1 MSKGWRIFFKV
12 LYYVLTFSLG
22 TFIAIVL
29 PTVNRDIVTY
39 EFFDKFIEEKEYV
52 KAIDLLGGLY
62 NTEAVYRVDG
72 ENEVIIFETASR
84 VQKEEIIDEEKVKID
99 TFNASYVCIIRGLNR
114 EWFENDD
121 EEKNQSKI
129 FLDDKPVEILQ
140 TDLDG
145 DGKNDTIAT
154 LIDSDYICFSIDEI
168 LYSEVNTIE
177 LIKADGNSLLKLTDL
192 NLNFTSSFH
201 LEVEEFIKQYN
212 LLSEDGEFSVEDD
225 AKLLE
230 EYLRINKANTNYQ
243 RSGTYSEDKIK
254 NEANKDSI
262 IFVLVYFICIYIL
275 GDCLVGQRYIFQFF
289 RFLYRK
295 IKNKIKP
302 EVENEPLAL
311 GNNFYCSV
319 TFEATVCDGFDK
331 DIIISYEHTSNK
343 VYNFKTIITKSTEY
357 KKVERIHGGVYKLTN
372 VECPNYTIS
381 NLPLEVDIK
390 GYRKE
395 IKFIVN
401 KENEKMEEKI

>member
-289 RFLYRK
+289 RFLYSWY
-295 IKNKIKP
+295 NK
-302 EVENEPLAL
+302 
-311 GNNFYCSV
+311 
-319 TFEATVCDGFDK
+319 
-331 DIIISYEHTSNK
+331 
-343 VYNFKTIITKSTEY
+343 KS
-357 KKVERIHGGVYKLTN
+357 
-372 VECPNYTIS
+372 C
-381 NLPLEVDIK
+381 
-390 GYRKE
+390 
-395 IKFIVN
+395 
-401 KENEKMEEKI
+401 